1 MAKNMY
7 IGGSINKIDYSS
19 SSYGE
24 QIKLGELTIALVSIA
39 PSSYDNS
46 ITPVWN
52 DSLGKFVFPDGVT
65 TTLVSS
71 AGDWFEYVDS
81 NAGYSNLVTFAIPTE
96 NQTVCY
102 SYEVDEFGVETRG
115 KYTHSFAEDVARKIK
130 SIYVGVDGVAR
141 KIKKV
146 YIGDENRL
154 ARLCYELSFSCLTF
168 SSPSSFTLK
177 VNDAKK
183 HWDGTLEYSNNKNTW
198 TTWDGT
204 TTLSSA
210 TSGSD
215 NVLYLRG
222 TGNTVITGGD
232 NFGWVLTGSD
242 ISCIG
247 NIEILLD
254 YATVDSGNHPTMATY
269 CYQSMFY
276 GCSSLTQAP
285 ALPVTTLAEG
295 CYSGMFQDCTSLT
308 QAPAL
313 PATTLADGCYSAMFY
328 GCTGLT
334 QAPALPATTLAE
346 GCYQQMFYGCTSLTN
361 APALPATTLANY
373 CYQYM
378 FQNCTGLTQAPAL
391 PATTLATS
399 CYNSMF
405 RDCTALTQAPALP
418 ATKLANSCYQY
429 MFQGCTRLTQAP
441 ALPAT
446 TLANYC
452 YSSMFRGCTGLTQA
466 PALPATTLKI
476 YCYQYMFRDCTALTQ
491 APSLPATTLA
501 NYCYQYMF
509 QNCTALT
516 QAPALPATKLTVN
529 CYYSMFHGCTR
540 LKLSSTKTGEYTV
553 AYRIPTTGTGTT
565 ASSAT
570 SNMFYRT
577 GGTFTGAPGINT
589 TYYLS
594 NTNTVV

>member
-1 MAKNMY
+1 MAKNVY

-39 PSSYDNS
+39 PSSYNDS

-71 AGDWFEYVDS
+71 ASDWFNYVDN
-81 NAGYSNLVTFAIPTE
+81 NAGYVNLVTFAIPTE

-102 SYEVDEFGVETRG
+102 SYEVDEFGAETRG
-115 KYTHSFAEDVARKIK
+115 KFAHSFAEDVARKIK

-154 ARLCYELSFSCLTF
+154 ARLCYELSSSYLTF
-168 SSPSSFTLK
+168 SSPNSFTLK
-177 VNDAKK
+177 VNDTTK
-183 HWDGTLEYSNNKNTW
+183 HWDGTLEYSTDTSAW

-222 TGNTVITGGD
+222 TGNTVITGED
-232 NFGWVLTGSD
+232 NFGWVLAGSD

-247 NIEILLD
+247 NIENLLD
-254 YATVDSGNHPTMATY
+254 YATVESGNHPTMA
-269 CYQSMFY
+269 S
-276 GCSSLTQAP
+276 
-285 ALPVTTLAEG
+285 
-295 CYSGMFQDCTSLT
+295 YSYANMFQNCTSLT

-313 PATTLADGCYSAMFY
+313 PATTLADNCYNS
-328 GCTGLT
+328 
-334 QAPALPATTLAE
+334 
-346 GCYQQMFYGCTSLTN
+346 
-361 APALPATTLANY
+361 
-373 CYQYM
+373 M

-391 PATTLATS
+391 PATTLAAN
-399 CYNSMF
+399 CYSNMF
-405 RDCTALTQAPALP
+405 SDCTSLIQAPELP
-418 ATKLANSCYQY
+418 VTTLAPYCYYY
-429 MFQGCTRLTQAP
+429 MFSGCTSLTQAP

-446 TLANYC
+446 TLAANC
-452 YSSMFRGCTGLTQA
+452 YNSMFQNCTGLTQA
-466 PALPATTLKI
+466 PALPATTLASS
-476 YCYQYMFRDCTALTQ
+476 CYSGMFR
-491 APSLPATTLA
+491 
-501 NYCYQYMF
+501 
-509 QNCTALT
+509 
-516 QAPALPATKLTVN
+516 
-529 CYYSMFHGCTR
+529 GCSK
-540 LKLSSTKTGEYTV
+540 LKLSATQTGEYTV
-553 AYRIPTTGTGTT
+553 AYRIPTAGTGTT
-565 ASSAT
+565 ATNAL
-570 SNMFYRT
+570 NYMFNST
-577 GGTFTGAPGINT
+577 GGTFTGTPKINT

>member
-1 MAKNMY
+1 MAKNVY

-52 DSLGKFVFPDGVT
+52 DSLGKYVFPDGVT

-71 AGDWFEYVDS
+71 GQDWFNYVGNNANYVDFVS
-81 NAGYSNLVTFAIPTE
+81 FAIPTE

-102 SYEVDEFGVETRG
+102 SYEVDEFGAETRG

-141 KIKKV
+141 RIKKV

-154 ARLCYELSFSCLTF
+154 ARLCYELSYSCLTF

-183 HWDGTLEYSNNKNTW
+183 HWDGTLEYSTNKNTW

-215 NVLYLRG
+215 NVLHLRG
-222 TGNTVITGGD
+222 TGNTVITGNSTD
-232 NFGWVLTGSD
+232 FGWVLTGSD

-269 CYQSMFY
+269 CYR
-276 GCSSLTQAP
+276 
-285 ALPVTTLAEG
+285 
-295 CYSGMFQDCTSLT
+295 GMFNDCAALT

-313 PATTLADGCYSAMFY
+313 PATT
-328 GCTGLT
+328 
-334 QAPALPATTLAE
+334 
-346 GCYQQMFYGCTSLTN
+346 
-361 APALPATTLANY
+361 
-373 CYQYM
+373 
-378 FQNCTGLTQAPAL
+378 
-391 PATTLATS
+391 
-399 CYNSMF
+399 
-405 RDCTALTQAPALP
+405 
-418 ATKLANSCYQY
+418 
-429 MFQGCTRLTQAP
+429 
-441 ALPAT
+441 
-446 TLANYC
+446 
-452 YSSMFRGCTGLTQA
+452 
-466 PALPATTLKI
+466 
-476 YCYQYMFRDCTALTQ
+476 
-491 APSLPATTLA
+491 
-501 NYCYQYMF
+501 
-509 QNCTALT
+509 
-516 QAPALPATKLTVN
+516 
-529 CYYSMFHGCTR
+529 
-540 LKLSSTKTGEYTV
+540 
-553 AYRIPTTGTGTT
+553 
-565 ASSAT
+565 
-570 SNMFYRT
+570 
-577 GGTFTGAPGINT
+577 
-589 TYYLS
+589 
-594 NTNTVV
+594 